1 MLNRILKILLIFL
14 ALVLVVAFHV
24 GFSYLLPY
32 PISKVNIIFTV
43 IILLL
48 LWYNSGVIVWISF
61 FSNLFIEL
69 FTVSPYGVVLF
80 SSTISVLI
88 AYWLYQNF
96 FTNRSIYAALVLT
109 AFTIFIYRLFYIVI
123 MFILKIFSM
132 VSYVPWKLI
141 FITSLWEILFTT
153 ILVSI
158 FYFIF
163 SVFTKKF
170 KSSVVE
176 SSIFRYERK

>member
-1 MLNRILKILLIFL
+1 MFNRIFKVMLIFL
-14 ALVLVVAFHV
+14 ALVLMVAFHI

-32 PISKVNIIFTV
+32 PISKINIIFTV

-48 LWYNSGVIVWISF
+48 LWHNSGMVVWISF

-109 AFTIFIYRLFYIVI
+109 AFTIFIYRLFYIII
-123 MFILKIFSM
+123 MFILKIFGVVNYM
-132 VSYVPWKLI
+132 PWKLI
-141 FITSLWEILFTT
+141 FVTSLWEILFTT

-158 FYFIF
+158 LYFIF
-163 SVFTKKF
+163 SMFTKKF
-170 KSSVVE
+170 NSSVIE
-176 SSIFRYERK
+176 SSIFRYEKR

>member
-1 MLNRILKILLIFL
+1 MFNRIFKIV
-14 ALVLVVAFHV
+14 LVLLGVIVMAALHI

-32 PISKVNIIFTV
+32 PFSKINIIFTI

-48 LWYNSGVIVWISF
+48 LWYNSGTIVWISF

-96 FTNRSIYAALVLT
+96 FANRSIYAALVLT
-109 AFTIFIYRLFYIVI
+109 ASTIFLYRLFYIVI
-123 MFILKIFSM
+123 MFILKIFGVIGS
-132 VSYVPWKLI
+132 VPWKLV
-141 FITSLWEILFTT
+141 FITSMWEILFTT
-153 ILVSI
+153 ILVSGL
-158 FYFIF
+158 YFIF
-163 SVFTKKF
+163 SLFTKKF
-170 KSSVVE
+170 SASVIE
-176 SSIFRYERK
+176 SSIFKYEKR